1 MTLPSCVG
9 RKRVEDARKRADD
22 PRIHRKKYFVKAMDC
37 RVKPGNDGD
46 SKAEPHPSRRSP
58 AGRQRAFGCG
68 QADGA
73 AGKDAEVAEACWQAI
88 DPYTN
93 KPETMI
99 FNYCCFAI
107 APTTA
112 SWSRIQEAS
121 DEPACQ

>member
-1 MTLPSCVG
+1 MTLPSCAG

-73 AGKDAEVAEACWQAI
+73 AGKDAEVAEACWQVSLFSKLLISA
-88 DPYTN
+88 T
-93 KPETMI
+93 KKML
-99 FNYCCFAI
+99 
-107 APTTA
+107 
-112 SWSRIQEAS
+112 
-121 DEPACQ
+121 